1 MAHIR
6 RRRLSTGKAAYLA
19 VWRTP
24 EGRERARQFARRV
37 DAQRWI
43 HSVEV
48 AKAEGR
54 YVDVADARQTLG
66 DWAQRCWDPMTG
78 HLAPK
83 SKARSDEVLR
93 VHVLPR
99 FGSTPLARI
108 DKVAIA
114 EWTTELH
121 RECGLSPETVRKAL
135 WELSR
140 LLAAAVDTK
149 RLGTNPAKGLKL
161 PKVERQEMR
170 VLAPEEIWTLLDVL
184 DHRFRAWGL
193 LAAYSGLRA
202 GELFG
207 LRRGRF
213 DALRAQ
219 VEVREELVDIGGYLH
234 FETLLKS
241 KAAYRI
247 VPLPRLVAE
256 EVASAIPPD
265 APGDHLVFHAPRG
278 GPIRM
283 SNFRNRIL
291 VSRPQAIQPR
301 RASDPRPASHS
312 RLVVDRR
319 GSDAEGG
326 PDVGG
331 TRVNHDHLR
340 PIRTPLSRYRGA
352 CHECARAR
360 VVARSRAT
368 TRRYACVMSAALRV
382 VRPSGAPP
390 EQRTST
396 PYELGH
402 LWTARRS

>member
-24 EGRERARQFARRV
+24 EGRERSRQFARRV

-54 YVDVADARQTLG
+54 YVDLTDARQTLG

-140 LLAAAVDTK
+140 LLAAAVETK
-149 RLGTNPAKGLKL
+149 RLGANPAKGLKL

-170 VLAPEEIWTLLDVL
+170 VLAPEELCTLLDVL

-213 DALRAQ
+213 DALRA
-219 VEVREELVDIGGYLH
+219 H
-234 FETLLKS
+234 
-241 KAAYRI
+241 
-247 VPLPRLVAE
+247 
-256 EVASAIPPD
+256 
-265 APGDHLVFHAPRG
+265 
-278 GPIRM
+278 
-283 SNFRNRIL
+283 
-291 VSRPQAIQPR
+291 
-301 RASDPRPASHS
+301 
-312 RLVVDRR
+312 
-319 GSDAEGG
+319 AEGG

-331 TRVNHDHLR
+331 TRVDHDHLR
-340 PIRTPLSRYRGA
+340 PIRTPLSRYREA

-360 VVARSRAT
+360 PLARSRAT
-368 TRRYACVMSAALRV
+368 NRRHACVLSAPVRV
-382 VRPSGAPP
+382 GRP
-390 EQRTST
+390 
-396 PYELGH
+396 
-402 LWTARRS
+402 WRRSSATTIDT

>member
-6 RRRLSTGKAAYLA
+6 RRRLSSGKAAYLA

-24 EGRERARQFARRV
+24 EGREQARQFAHRV

-54 YVDVADARQTLG
+54 YVDLADARQTLG
-66 DWAQRCWDPMTG
+66 DWAQRCWGPMTG

-99 FGSTPLARI
+99 FGFTPLARI

-140 LLAAAVDTK
+140 LLAAAVETK

-170 VLAPEEIWTLLDVL
+170 VLAPEELWTLLDVL

-213 DALRAQ
+213 DAHRAQ

-241 KAAYRI
+241 KAAHRI

-265 APGDHLVFHAPRG
+265 APGDRLVFHAPKG

-283 SNFRNRIL
+283 SNFRNRFWYPALRRSNLGELRIHDLRHTAVSLWIAAGATPKEVQTWAGHSSITTTYDRYGHLFPGTEQRVMHALEYGLSL
-291 VSRPQAIQPR
+291 VHERQT
-301 RASDPRPASHS
+301 DGTPRP
-312 RLVVDRR
+312 
-319 GSDAEGG
+319 
-326 PDVGG
+326 
-331 TRVNHDHLR
+331 
-340 PIRTPLSRYRGA
+340 
-352 CHECARAR
+352 
-360 VVARSRAT
+360 
-368 TRRYACVMSAALRV
+368 
-382 VRPSGAPP
+382 
-390 EQRTST
+390 
-396 PYELGH
+396 
-402 LWTARRS
+402 